1 MDDSMETIPHHV
13 ASCAQSA
20 HFHSLAQA
28 IDAQQVIQT
37 AVAIQQIPAPTFDER
52 RRAEYVRDCFVAAGL
67 CDVSIDALHNAIGRW
82 PGADPTRPALLLSAH
97 TDTVFP
103 ATTDL
108 TVREE
113 SGRLYGPG
121 LGDNSLGVAT
131 LIALAELFA
140 RHNIRPSADIWFA
153 ANSREEGLGNLDG
166 IRAVWNALGSRLGAA
181 IVIEGTALGRVY
193 HAGIAVRRLHIVCHA
208 PGGHSWLHFGQPSAV
223 HGLID
228 LGAQILALTPPR
240 EPRTTFNIG
249 LIHGGHSV
257 NSLACEA
264 ELYLD
269 LRSEEPA
276 CLQALERVVRE
287 CIDAAG
293 QAPLLTFT
301 TTVVGDRPAGH
312 IDPTHP
318 LVQMAGAALELARVP
333 ALYERGSTDANALL
347 ANGLPTVT
355 VGVSR
360 GAHSH
365 RQDEYIET
373 TPVASGLWQL
383 ALLVLSAA
391 EWDFQRGPT
400 GE

>member
-1 MDDSMETIPHHV
+1 MEGVPLHV
-13 ASCAQSA
+13 SSCAQSA
-20 HFHSLAQA
+20 HFHSLAQT

-37 AVAIQQIPAPTFDER
+37 AVAIQQIPAPTFDEQ
-52 RRAEYVRDCFVAAGL
+52 RRAEHVRDRFIAAGL
-67 CDVSIDALHNAIGRW
+67 HDVSSDALHNAVGRW
-82 PGADPTRPALLLSAH
+82 PGADPTRPALLVAAH

-108 TVREE
+108 TVREAG
-113 SGRLYGPG
+113 GRLYGPG
-121 LGDNSLGVAT
+121 LGDNSLGVAA
-131 LIALAELFA
+131 LITLAELFA
-140 RHNIRPSADIWFA
+140 AHDIHPPADIWFA

-166 IRAVWNALGSRLGAA
+166 IRAIWNTLGARLGAA
-181 IVIEGTALGRVY
+181 IVIEGMALGRVY
-193 HAGIAVRRLHIVCHA
+193 HAGIAVRRLRIVCRA

-223 HGLID
+223 HGLIE
-228 LGAQILALTPPR
+228 LGARILALTLPR

-269 LRSEEPA
+269 LRSEDPA
-276 CLQALERVVRE
+276 CLQTLERAVRE

-301 TTVVGDRPAGH
+301 TTVVGDRPAGQ

-318 LVQMAGAALELARVP
+318 LVQMAGAALDLAGIP

-373 TPVASGLWQL
+373 APVASGLWQL

-391 EWDFQRGPT
+391 EWDFQRGPS

>member
-1 MDDSMETIPHHV
+1 MKMVPLHV
-13 ASCAQSA
+13 SSCAQSA

-37 AVAIQQIPAPTFDER
+37 AVAIQQIPAPTFEEQ
-52 RRAEYVRDCFVAAGL
+52 RRAEHVRDRFIAAGL
-67 CDVSIDALHNAIGRW
+67 RDVGVDALHNAVGRW
-82 PGADPTRPALLLSAH
+82 PGADPARPALLVSAH

-121 LGDNSLGVAT
+121 LGDNSLGVAA

-140 RHNIRPSADIWFA
+140 MHDIHPPADIWFA

-166 IRAVWNALGSRLGAA
+166 IRAIWNALGARLGAA
-181 IVIEGTALGRVY
+181 IVIEGMALGRVY
-193 HAGIAVRRLHIVCHA
+193 HAGIAVRRLRVICRA

-228 LGAQILALTPPR
+228 LGARIMALIPPR

-264 ELYLD
+264 DLYLD
-269 LRSEEPA
+269 LRSEDPA
-276 CLQALERVVRE
+276 CLQAFERTVRE
-287 CIDAAG
+287 CIDAAA
-293 QAPLLTFT
+293 QAPMLTFT

-312 IDPTHP
+312 MDHAHP
-318 LVQMAGAALELARVP
+318 LAQMAGAVLDLAGIP
-333 ALYERGSTDANALL
+333 AVYERGSTDANALL
-347 ANGLPTVT
+347 ASGLPTVT

-373 TPVASGLWQL
+373 PPVAPGLWQL

-391 EWDFQRGPT
+391 EWDFQGGPSC
-400 GE
+400 E

>member
-1 MDDSMETIPHHV
+1 MKMVPLHV
-13 ASCAQSA
+13 SSCAQSA

-37 AVAIQQIPAPTFDER
+37 AVAIQQIPAPTFEEQ
-52 RRAEYVRDCFVAAGL
+52 RRAEHVRGRFIAAGL
-67 CDVSIDALHNAIGRW
+67 RDVGVDALHNAVGRW
-82 PGADPTRPALLLSAH
+82 PGADPARPALLVSAH

-121 LGDNSLGVAT
+121 LGDNSLGVAA

-140 RHNIRPSADIWFA
+140 MHDIHPPADIWFA

-166 IRAVWNALGSRLGAA
+166 IRAIWNALGARLGAA
-181 IVIEGTALGRVY
+181 IVIEGMALGRVY
-193 HAGIAVRRLHIVCHA
+193 HAGIAVRRLRVICRA

-228 LGAQILALTPPR
+228 LGARIMALTPPR

-264 ELYLD
+264 DLYLD
-269 LRSEEPA
+269 LRSEDPA
-276 CLQALERVVRE
+276 CLQAFERTVRE
-287 CIDAAG
+287 CIDAAA
-293 QAPLLTFT
+293 QAPMLTFT

-312 IDPTHP
+312 MDHAHP
-318 LVQMAGAALELARVP
+318 LAQMAGAVLDLAGIP
-333 ALYERGSTDANALL
+333 AVYERGSTDANALL
-347 ANGLPTVT
+347 ASGLPTVT

-373 TPVASGLWQL
+373 PPVAPGLWQL

-391 EWDFQRGPT
+391 EWDFQGGPSC
-400 GE
+400 E

>member
-1 MDDSMETIPHHV
+1 METITRHV

-20 HFHSLAQA
+20 HFHRLAQA
-28 IDAQQVIQT
+28 LDAPQVIQT
-37 AVAIQQIPAPTFDER
+37 AVAIQQIPAPTFDEG
-52 RRAEYVRDCFVAAGL
+52 RRANYVRDRFIAAGL
-67 CDVSIDALHNAIGRW
+67 RDVGSDALHNTVGRW
-82 PGADPTRPALLLSAH
+82 PGADPARPALLVSAH

-103 ATTDL
+103 AGTDL

-113 SGRLYGPG
+113 SGRLCGPG
-121 LGDNSLGVAT
+121 LGDNSLGVAALLT
-131 LIALAELFA
+131 LAELFA
-140 RHNIRPSADIWFA
+140 AHDIHPSADIWLA

-166 IRAVWNALGSRLGAA
+166 IRAVWNALGARLGAA
-181 IVIEGTALGRVY
+181 IVVEGMALGRVY
-193 HAGIAVRRLHIVCHA
+193 HAGIAVRRLHIACHA
-208 PGGHSWLHFGQPSAV
+208 SGGHSWLHFGQPSAV

-228 LGAQILALTPPR
+228 LGARILALTPPN
-240 EPRTTFNIG
+240 EPRTTYNIG

-269 LRSEEPA
+269 LRSEDPA
-276 CLQALERVVRE
+276 CLQALERAVRE
-287 CIDAAG
+287 HIASAG
-293 QAPLLTFT
+293 QTPQLTFT

-318 LVQMAGAALELARVP
+318 LVQMAGAALELARIP
-333 ALYERGSTDANALL
+333 AFYERGSTDANALL

-355 VGVSR
+355 VGVTR

-373 TPVASGLWQL
+373 APIASGLWQL

-391 EWDFQRGPT
+391 EWDFRPGAA
-400 GE
+400 GG